1 MATRDTVLAK
11 ILIDDQ
17 TKLGFNS
24 YARNVERA
32 KKTSESFRKNAIDK
46 VQLGLENQ
54 KLALKNTAKE
64 LDLLTAANHGA
75 NDAQLE
81 YIATLHKD
89 IDALNQASAAKE
101 EASRQTK
108 LKADEE
114 KRLQQLTER
123 TIAQLKMEKD
133 VTKMTSD
140 ELRLMKLEMQ
150 GLSKAQLAMVKSA
163 QENTAATRGVETAA
177 MRASKGGL
185 RMMRG
190 GLGQVGHQIQDIA
203 VQLQM
208 GQNALLI
215 FGQQGSQ
222 LASLFGKN
230 GALIGALLAV
240 GAAVGTSLAPAL
252 FNSKKAIDELKK
264 SSEETGKMLE
274 VDFLSAT
281 AKVTEEFAKLS
292 RESKELA
299 DNRLRIALVNA
310 IEAANLAMKE
320 FDSTA
325 SVFFKGFNPAA
336 PEAMLDRLANK
347 FDISTS
353 EAEKLRGM
361 FLKLGLGGEKAAA
374 ALSSYVNELAS
385 AKDPTDKKSA
395 ALIKLDNALL
405 ENIHAV
411 KESVTIQK
419 LLQDVLNGTQ
429 KEYKDTTKVV
439 KELTEAKKS
448 SFDAFKSS
456 MNSYLLEQI
465 AIQQGEDAA
474 LRYKLA
480 LDGLTSTQI
489 DLMLKMHN
497 KTNALRE
504 DKEKTDNSARAQDD
518 FVTSLK
524 RSTQEIGLNEDALTR
539 LQGKR
544 LGVDPKITEALIA
557 ERNARQANADATE
570 KEANSAE
577 ELKASRENL
586 VEGIVAQADAYGK
599 SSIELAIH
607 QASILGLGETAK
619 KQFDEAIERIK
630 RLREEEEKTKKDE
643 AHKLKTETDFES
655 LRKSL
660 LSEEEALLESY
671 ERQNQIV
678 DDYLLLNAD
687 KEREASEIKLQI
699 LADFQKK
706 KEELLKKGV
715 DGEILQ
721 GSKLTDSMLSQ
732 LGTQFAGV
740 QASNKKMFAAQK
752 AFRIA
757 NAIQTTYNAAGN
769 ALESPYP
776 WPLPQVF
783 AATAIAAGLANV
795 AQIRSTSFDGGGFT
809 GSGGRSGG
817 VDGKGGFHA
826 ILHPQETVIDHTK
839 GQGGGVTIVNN
850 IDASGAD
857 ANVDMKIRAAMQQT
871 SQQTVASIQDLMR
884 RRRFI

>member
-1 MATRDTVLAK
+1 
-11 ILIDDQ
+11 
-17 TKLGFNS
+17 
-24 YARNVERA
+24 
-32 KKTSESFRKNAIDK
+32 
-46 VQLGLENQ
+46 
-54 KLALKNTAKE
+54 
-64 LDLLTAANHGA
+64 
-75 NDAQLE
+75 
-81 YIATLHKD
+81 
-89 IDALNQASAAKE
+89 
-101 EASRQTK
+101 
-108 LKADEE
+108 
-114 KRLQQLTER
+114 
-123 TIAQLKMEKD
+123 
-133 VTKMTSD
+133 
-140 ELRLMKLEMQ
+140 
-150 GLSKAQLAMVKSA
+150 
-163 QENTAATRGVETAA
+163 
-177 MRASKGGL
+177 
-185 RMMRG
+185 
-190 GLGQVGHQIQDIA
+190 
-203 VQLQM
+203 
-208 GQNALLI
+208 
-215 FGQQGSQ
+215 
-222 LASLFGKN
+222 
-230 GALIGALLAV
+230 
-240 GAAVGTSLAPAL
+240 
-252 FNSKKAIDELKK
+252 
-264 SSEETGKMLE
+264 
-274 VDFLSAT
+274 
-281 AKVTEEFAKLS
+281 
-292 RESKELA
+292 
-299 DNRLRIALVNA
+299 
-310 IEAANLAMKE
+310 
-320 FDSTA
+320 
-325 SVFFKGFNPAA
+325 
-336 PEAMLDRLANK
+336 
-347 FDISTS
+347 
-353 EAEKLRGM
+353 
-361 FLKLGLGGEKAAA
+361 
-374 ALSSYVNELAS
+374 
-385 AKDPTDKKSA
+385 
-395 ALIKLDNALL
+395 
-405 ENIHAV
+405 
-411 KESVTIQK
+411 
-419 LLQDVLNGTQ
+419 LQDVLNGSQ

-489 DLMLKMHN
+489 NLILLLHN
-497 KTNALRE
+497 KTNALRD
-504 DKEKTDNSARAQDD
+504 DKEKTDNSAKAQDD

-544 LGVDPKITEALIA
+544 LGVDPKITESLIA
-557 ERNARQANADATE
+557 ERKARQGNADATE
-570 KEANSAE
+570 KEVKSAE

-607 QASILGLGETAK
+607 QASILGLGETAR
-619 KQFDEAIERIK
+619 QEFDEAIDRIK

-671 ERQNQIV
+671 DRQNQIV

-721 GSKLTDSMLSQ
+721 GSKLTDSMLGQ

-757 NAIQTTYNAAGN
+757 NAIQTTYDAAGN
-769 ALESPYP
+769 ALASPYP

-809 GSGGRSGG
+809 GNGSRSGG
-817 VDGKGGFHA
+817 MDGKGGFPA
-826 ILHPQETVIDHTK
+826 ILHPNETVIDHTK
-839 GQGGGVTIVNN
+839 GQSGGVTIVNN

-871 SQQTVASIQDLMR
+871 SQQTVSTIQDLIR
-884 RRRFI
+884 RKRFA